1 MAVVR
6 KVVHALGTFDAVRL
20 MGGVPVQGR
29 RYKGRQE
36 HCQQNKG
43 YDASGLFHKNGANI
57 QIIPSDYV
65 YLCNMMNPVFAALM
79 IPFLGTALG
88 SAFVFFMKKEMPA
101 LLQKVLLGFASGVMV
116 AASVWSLIIPAIEM
130 GEGTGAI
137 VPPTI
142 GLLAGFA
149 FLLLIDY
156 ITPHIHPVGG
166 PEGPESKLSRTAKLA
181 LAVTIHNF
189 PEGMAVGVAIA
200 GALTADFNM
209 ASALALS
216 LGIAIQNAPEGA
228 IISMPLRAAG
238 NTRWK
243 SFAIG
248 ALSGIV
254 EPIGGALVLLLATAV
269 IGIMPYMLA
278 FAAGA
283 MLYVV
288 VEELVP
294 EYSEGKH
301 SNVGTIGFALGFAL
315 MMVLD
320 VVLG

>member
-1 MAVVR
+1 MSPTLT
-6 KVVHALGTFDAVRL
+6 ALL
-20 MGGVPVQGR
+20 
-29 RYKGRQE
+29 
-36 HCQQNKG
+36 
-43 YDASGLFHKNGANI
+43 
-57 QIIPSDYV
+57 
-65 YLCNMMNPVFAALM
+65 

-88 SAFVFFMKKEMPA
+88 SAFVFFMKREMPP
-101 LLQKVLLGFASGVMV
+101 LMQKVLLGFASGVMV
-116 AASVWSLIIPAIEM
+116 AASVWSLVIPSIEM
-130 GEGTGAI
+130 GSGPTAVI
-137 VPPTI
+137 PPAV

-166 PEGPESKLSRTAKLA
+166 PEGPESRLSRTAKLA

-209 ASALALS
+209 AGALALS
-216 LGIAIQNAPEGA
+216 LGIAIQNVPEGA
-228 IISMPLRAAG
+228 IISMPLRAEG
-238 NTRWK
+238 NSRLK
-243 SFAIG
+243 AFVIG

-254 EPIGGALVLLLATAV
+254 EPLGGALVLLLATS
-269 IGIMPYMLA
+269 ILGIMPYMLA

-294 EYSEGKH
+294 EYSQGAH
-301 SNVGTIGFALGFAL
+301 SNIGTIGFALGFVL

>member
-1 MAVVR
+1 
-6 KVVHALGTFDAVRL
+6 
-20 MGGVPVQGR
+20 
-29 RYKGRQE
+29 
-36 HCQQNKG
+36 
-43 YDASGLFHKNGANI
+43 
-57 QIIPSDYV
+57 
-65 YLCNMMNPVFAALM
+65 MNPVFAALM

-88 SAFVFFMKKEMPA
+88 SAFVFFMKRDMPPV
-101 LLQKVLLGFASGVMV
+101 LQKILLGFASGVMV
-116 AASVWSLIIPAIEM
+116 AASVWSLLIPSIEM
-130 GEGTGAI
+130 GSI
-137 VPPTI
+137 VSPTI

-156 ITPHIHPVGG
+156 ITPHIHPSGDV
-166 PEGPESKLSRTAKLA
+166 EGPQSRLSRTTKLA

-209 ASALALS
+209 AGALALS
-216 LGIAIQNAPEGA
+216 LGIAIQNVPEGA
-228 IISMPLRAAG
+228 IISMPLRAEG
-238 NTRWK
+238 NSRWK
-243 SFAIG
+243 AFGIG

-269 IGIMPYMLA
+269 LGIMPFMLA

-294 EYSEGKH
+294 EYSQGKH
-301 SNVGTIGFALGFAL
+301 SNIGTIGFSLGFAL

>member
-1 MAVVR
+1 
-6 KVVHALGTFDAVRL
+6 
-20 MGGVPVQGR
+20 
-29 RYKGRQE
+29 
-36 HCQQNKG
+36 
-43 YDASGLFHKNGANI
+43 
-57 QIIPSDYV
+57 
-65 YLCNMMNPVFAALM
+65 M

-101 LLQKVLLGFASGVMV
+101 LVQKVLLGFASGVMV
-116 AASVWSLIIPAIEM
+116 AASVWSLLIPSMEM
-130 GEGTGAI
+130 GQGTGAVI
-137 VPPTI
+137 PPTV

-156 ITPHIHPVGG
+156 ITPHIHASGEA
-166 PEGPESKLSRTAKLA
+166 EGPRSSLSRTAKLT

-200 GALTADFNM
+200 GALSSANFNM
-209 ASALALS
+209 AGALALS
-216 LGIAIQNAPEGA
+216 FGIAIQNVPEGA

-238 NTRWK
+238 NSRWK
-243 SFAIG
+243 AFAIG

-254 EPIGGALVLLLATAV
+254 EPIGGALVLFLATS
-269 IGIMPYMLA
+269 ILGIMPYMLA

-294 EYSEGKH
+294 EYSQGRH

>member
-1 MAVVR
+1 MWQLPGL
-6 KVVHALGTFDAVRL
+6 KVISI
-20 MGGVPVQGR
+20 M
-29 RYKGRQE
+29 
-36 HCQQNKG
+36 
-43 YDASGLFHKNGANI
+43 S
-57 QIIPSDYV
+57 
-65 YLCNMMNPVFAALM
+65 PVFTALM

-88 SAFVFFMKKEMPA
+88 SAFVFFMKRDMPPV
-101 LLQKVLLGFASGVMV
+101 LQKILLGFASGVMV
-116 AASVWSLIIPAIEM
+116 AASVWSLLIPSIEM
-130 GEGTGAI
+130 GSI
-137 VPPTI
+137 VSPTI

-156 ITPHIHPVGG
+156 ITPHIHPAGG
-166 PEGPESKLSRTAKLA
+166 PEGPQSRLSRTAKLA

-209 ASALALS
+209 AGALALS
-216 LGIAIQNAPEGA
+216 LGIAIQNVPEGA
-228 IISMPLRAAG
+228 IISMPLRAEG
-238 NTRWK
+238 NSRWRA
-243 SFAIG
+243 FGIG

-254 EPIGGALVLLLATAV
+254 EPLGGALVLLLATAV
-269 IGIMPYMLA
+269 LGIMPFMLA

-294 EYSEGKH
+294 EYSQGKH
-301 SNVGTIGFALGFAL
+301 SNIGTVGFALGFAL

>member
-1 MAVVR
+1 MSP
-6 KVVHALGTFDAVRL
+6 ALT
-20 MGGVPVQGR
+20 
-29 RYKGRQE
+29 
-36 HCQQNKG
+36 
-43 YDASGLFHKNGANI
+43 
-57 QIIPSDYV
+57 
-65 YLCNMMNPVFAALM
+65 ALL

-88 SAFVFFMKKEMPA
+88 SAFVFFMKKDMPA

-116 AASVWSLIIPAIEM
+116 AASVWSLIIPSIEM
-130 GEGTGAI
+130 GEGTSAI
-137 VPPTI
+137 IPPTV

-156 ITPHIHPVGG
+156 ITPHIHASGEA
-166 PEGPESKLSRTAKLA
+166 EGPESHLSRTAKLA

-209 ASALALS
+209 AGALALS

-238 NTRWK
+238 NSRWK

-248 ALSGIV
+248 ALSGVV
-254 EPIGGALVLLLATAV
+254 EPLGGALVLMLATSILV
-269 IGIMPYMLA
+269 IMPYMLA

-294 EYSEGKH
+294 EYSQGKH
-301 SNVGTIGFALGFAL
+301 SNIGTIGFALGFAL

>member
-1 MAVVR
+1 MNSVLT
-6 KVVHALGTFDAVRL
+6 ALL
-20 MGGVPVQGR
+20 
-29 RYKGRQE
+29 
-36 HCQQNKG
+36 
-43 YDASGLFHKNGANI
+43 
-57 QIIPSDYV
+57 
-65 YLCNMMNPVFAALM
+65 

-88 SAFVFFMKKEMPA
+88 SAFVFFMKRDMPPM
-101 LLQKVLLGFASGVMV
+101 LQKILLGFASGVMV
-116 AASVWSLIIPAIEM
+116 AASVWSLIIPAIDM
-130 GEGTGAI
+130 GDGASA
-137 VPPTI
+137 VVAPTV

-156 ITPHIHPVGG
+156 ITPHIHASGEA
-166 PEGPESKLSRTAKLA
+166 EGPKSRLSRTTKLA

-209 ASALALS
+209 AGALALS
-216 LGIAIQNAPEGA
+216 LGIAIQNVPEGA
-228 IISMPLRAAG
+228 IISMPLRAEG
-238 NTRWK
+238 NSRRRA
-243 SFAIG
+243 FGIG
-248 ALSGIV
+248 ALSGVV
-254 EPIGGALVLLLATAV
+254 EPLGGALVLFLATS
-269 IGIMPYMLA
+269 ILGIMPYMLA

-294 EYSEGKH
+294 EYSQGEH
-301 SNVGTIGFALGFAL
+301 SNIGTIGFALGFVL